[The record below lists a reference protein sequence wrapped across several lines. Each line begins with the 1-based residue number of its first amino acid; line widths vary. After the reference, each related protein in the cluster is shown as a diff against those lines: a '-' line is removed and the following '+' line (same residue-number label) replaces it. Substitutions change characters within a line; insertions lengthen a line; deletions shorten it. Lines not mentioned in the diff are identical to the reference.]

1 MTEPWT
7 ATYRLQLHEGFCL
20 RKAAENLEYLAR
32 LGVNHVYLSTCL
44 QAAPGSTHGYDVTDP
59 TAQHRYRRAIPHY
72 PCPTALGQTL
82 SPGHLIVRPQHPR
95 RCSRSFQWPSY

>member
-59 TAQHRYRRAIPHY
+59 TAQHRYRFGRYLTTPARR
-72 PCPTALGQTL
+72 
-82 SPGHLIVRPQHPR
+82 HLDKRFHRGI
-95 RCSRSFQWPSY
+95 SS